1 MPIEIDPELPGPE
14 PIPQIAPSDM
24 TGARNVDPDDNSE
37 GGEQPLFR
45 PHAFALTYGDGEAA
59 IAYGQFMW
67 RFDVLQFD
75 YTDLGSGVGVVNTGV
90 GQSRTIRGW
99 EIEVPNLKTHDGD
112 AMEASPVAN
121 KFHGLGAY
129 GDVYL
134 YWFVDTDH
142 ADFVTKCWVQ
152 VGEAATSDLP
162 AVAVGSSSH
171 DRLGVLAANGE
182 ETYYKI
188 KIGNVPDPDLNT
200 DIVQDLSSD
209 VYWPFTLMTRSGP

>member
-1 MPIEIDPELPGPE
+1 MAGIPIENELPGPE
-14 PIPQIAPSDM
+14 PIPQVAPSDM
-24 TGARNVDPDDNSE
+24 SGARNVDPDDNSE

-67 RFDVLQFD
+67 RFDVLQFNFSS
-75 YTDLGSGVGVVNTGV
+75 SGGTCEGV
-90 GQSRTIRGW
+90 GQSVIKGW
-99 EIEVPNLKTHDGD
+99 ETEVPNLKEHDGD

-121 KFHGLGAY
+121 KFHGLGDY

-152 VGEAATSDLP
+152 VGNVATGDLP
-162 AVAVGSSSH
+162 AVAVGNSDH
-171 DRLGVLAANGE
+171 DRLGIISLNVADA
-182 ETYYKI
+182 YYRV
-188 KIGNVPDPDLNT
+188 KIGNVPDPGLNT
-200 DIVQDLSSD
+200 DIVQNLSSD
-209 VYWPFTLMTRSGP
+209 VYWPFTLMTRDLEGS

>member
-1 MPIEIDPELPGPE
+1 MPIEIDPDLPGPE

-24 TGARNVDPDDNSE
+24 TGARNVDPDDNPE

-45 PHAFALTYGDGEAA
+45 PHAFALTYGEGEAA

-67 RFDVLQFD
+67 RFDVLQFNFSS
-75 YTDLGSGVGVVNTGV
+75 SGGTCDGV
-90 GQSRTIRGW
+90 GQSVIKGW
-99 EIEVPNLKTHDGD
+99 ETEVPNLKTHDGN
-112 AMEASPVAN
+112 AMEGSPVAN

-129 GDVYL
+129 GNVYL

-152 VGEAATSDLP
+152 VGDVATSDLP
-162 AVAVGSSSH
+162 AVAPANTIH
-171 DRLGVLAANGE
+171 DRLGVLSANGE
-182 ETYYKI
+182 ETYYRI

-200 DIVQDLSSD
+200 DIVQNLSSD
-209 VYWPFTLMTRSGP
+209 VYWPFTLMTRNGPAP